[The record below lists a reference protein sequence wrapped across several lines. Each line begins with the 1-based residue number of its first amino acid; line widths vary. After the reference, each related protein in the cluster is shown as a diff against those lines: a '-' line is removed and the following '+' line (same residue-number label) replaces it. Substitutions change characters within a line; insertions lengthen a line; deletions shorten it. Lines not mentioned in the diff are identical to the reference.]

1 MTMGECVSSSSVHS
15 LAVTMRSCVNTR
27 RSRSTNTS
35 VHAAIS
41 RAWVLTRGAHDPI
54 FTSEGGESFVR
65 DVPDAELHLLDTG
78 HFALEDHQDEIV
90 GLIRAFYTT
99 RVSRT
104 ANTAA

>member
-1 MTMGECVSSSSVHS
+1 MTPSS
-15 LAVTMRSCVNTR
+15 
-27 RSRSTNTS
+27 
-35 VHAAIS
+35 
-41 RAWVLTRGAHDPI
+41 P
-54 FTSEGGESFVR
+54 EGGEAFVR

-78 HFALEDHQDEIV
+78 HFALEDHQDESA